1 MEIKKTLM
9 SRVVGQDLIRDMVTA
24 IGENLSADI
33 PEAMPFLP
41 LLFGGD
47 RYHCVDEGVVLLAG
61 GDRPVALATIA
72 PFGESGNGQPEIVGL
87 YVIPNLRKHRIGQFL
102 LQKTLE
108 RCAERSFPTVTI
120 CVITQA
126 GKHLV
131 QSFKKTNN
139 TGVEINLVDCVSIF

>member
-1 MEIKKTLM
+1 MESNETIV
-9 SRVVGQDLIRDMVTA
+9 SRVIEQQLIGDVVSRLEA
-24 IGENLSADI
+24 NCINNP
-33 PEAMPFLP
+33 PEVMPFLP

-47 RYHCVDEGVVLLAG
+47 RYHCVDEAVVLLVG
-61 GDRPVALATIA
+61 GVKPVAIATIA
-72 PFGESGNGQPEIVGL
+72 PLGESGNGQPEIVGL